1 MDFRTAQ
8 VDEMIA
14 AIKKALI
21 VCREQIA
28 YLFFGVLT
36 TIINYGVFWLL
47 TELWDG
53 HYVLVANLITFVAAT
68 AFAYL
73 TNKRF
78 VFCSSRWDFAF
89 VLRESAAFTAARLFS
104 FAIEEVGLYVS
115 TYMLELGRYT
125 LWHINGV
132 MLAKIVLSI
141 LAVVLNYFFSKFWV
155 FTKRRE

>member
-1 MDFRTAQ
+1 
-8 VDEMIA
+8 MIA
-14 AIKKALI
+14 AIKKVLAA
-21 VCREQIA
+21 CREQIA

-47 TELWDG
+47 TELWDSR
-53 HYVLVANLITFVAAT
+53 YVLWANLITFVAAT

-78 VFCSSRWDFAF
+78 VFDSPRWEFTF
-89 VLRESAAFTAARLFS
+89 VLREASAFVAARLFS
-104 FAIEEVGLYVS
+104 FAIEEVGLYIS
-115 TYMLELGRYT
+115 TYLLHLGRYT

-141 LAVVLNYFFSKFWV
+141 LAVVLNYFFSKFLV